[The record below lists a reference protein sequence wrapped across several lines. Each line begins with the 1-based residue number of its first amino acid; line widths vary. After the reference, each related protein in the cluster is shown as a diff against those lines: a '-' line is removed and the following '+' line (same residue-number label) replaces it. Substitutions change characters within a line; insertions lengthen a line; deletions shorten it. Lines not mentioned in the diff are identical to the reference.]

1 MLPLPRAVG
10 QALVDYLNGERP
22 ATVERRV
29 FVQRLGVRCGKPI
42 SSTAVSGVVAR
53 ALRRSAVDAPLAG
66 AYVFRHTV
74 ASRMV
79 QQGASLKE
87 VADVLGHR
95 SLDTTTIYA
104 KLDLPRLREVAL
116 PWPEVLR

>member
-1 MLPLPRAVG
+1 MSW
-10 QALVDYLNGERP
+10 P
-22 ATVERRV
+22 AP
-29 FVQRLGVRCGKPI
+29 FAG
-42 SSTAVSGVVAR
+42 
-53 ALRRSAVDAPLAG
+53 RRSTRRSAG

-95 SLDTTTIYA
+95 SLDTTAIYA

-116 PWPEVLR
+116 PWPGVLR